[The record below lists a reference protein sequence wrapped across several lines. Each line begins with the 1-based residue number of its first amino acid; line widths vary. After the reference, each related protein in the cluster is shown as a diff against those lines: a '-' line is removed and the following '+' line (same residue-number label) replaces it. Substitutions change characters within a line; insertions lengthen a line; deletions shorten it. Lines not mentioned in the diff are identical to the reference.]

1 MAHERIKEAIA
12 ENTAQMK
19 VLADRYV
26 AIWAR
31 AQREI
36 EAEREKPVPSQW
48 KIQAL
53 KSIQERAEEKVA
65 RFKGADRLADDQPKE
80 M

>member
-1 MAHERIKEAIA
+1 MAHEKIKEALA

-26 AIWAR
+26 SIWAG
-31 AQREI
+31 AGHEI
-36 EAEREKPVPSQW
+36 EKEMEKPVPSQW

-53 KSIQERAEEKVA
+53 KSVQTRAEENIA
-65 RFKGADRLADDQPKE
+65 RFRAADRLADDQPKE
-80 M
+80 F

>member
-1 MAHERIKEAIA
+1 MAHEKVKEALA

-31 AQREI
+31 AGREI
-36 EAEREKPVPSQW
+36 EAEKEKPVPSQW
-48 KIQAL
+48 KIEAM
-53 KSIQERAEEKVA
+53 KRMQERVEEKIA
-65 RFKGADRLADDQPKE
+65 QFKGADRLADDQPKE
-80 M
+80 F